1 MSKNANSDRASA
13 QAGRPIA
20 LDLQQF
26 LPFRTHR
33 IAAKLAASG
42 SQLAILSGRL
52 SLREWRV
59 LAVVGSV
66 GECPQRGV
74 GLISAMDPATVS
86 RAIAG
91 LMRGGLIEQVASQSD
106 GRTKLLKLTSEGESI
121 YSELA
126 EERMELQER
135 MRAAFTDLEWMT
147 LLMMLNKLDSLLEIE
162 PI

>member
-1 MSKNANSDRASA
+1 MSKNPSIDSSSSLK
-13 QAGRPIA
+13 GRKIA
-20 LDLQQF
+20 LNLQQF

-42 SQLAILSGRL
+42 SQLAIMTGRL

-66 GECPQRGV
+66 GECQQRGV
-74 GLISAMDPATVS
+74 GLLSAMDPATVS

-91 LMRGGLIEQVASQSD
+91 LIKRGLIEQVASQSD
-106 GRTKLLKLTSEGESI
+106 ARTKLLKLTPEGESI
-121 YSELA
+121 YVELA

-135 MRAAFTDLEWMT
+135 LRAAFTDLEWMT
-147 LLMMLNKLDSLLEIE
+147 LLMMLDKLDFLLEIE

>member
-1 MSKNANSDRASA
+1 MTKDADSSGSGAA
-13 QAGRPIA
+13 AGRPIA

-33 IAAKLAASG
+33 IAARLAASG
-42 SQLAILSGRL
+42 SQLAIMSGRL

-91 LMRGGLIEQVASQSD
+91 LIKGGLIEQVASQSD
-106 GRTKLLKLTSEGESI
+106 GRTKLLKLTAEGESI
-121 YSELA
+121 YTELA

-135 MRAAFTDLEWMT
+135 MRAAFTDLEWMA
-147 LLMMLNKLDSLLEIE
+147 LMMMLDKLDSLLEIE